1 MFITDGNE
9 TVKIELKE
17 WDGTRWGEDIS
28 ADALAFEEWQTV
40 HPGGHQAAVV
50 DDLQYTVDM
59 FADRRD
65 GLVDMDGQVCEPDGV
80 TRCLYVNDMPFD
92 MGEPVENIPLA
103 IEVNGSAA
111 FGQYD
116 LHING
121 VDMWTFDPDDS
132 AEDIARAVCGFGLDE
147 VDSQRV
153 AQAVNEGMGGHVD
166 HYELANAVRLN
177 RC

>member
-1 MFITDGNE
+1 MYITDGNE
-9 TVKIELKE
+9 SVKIELKE

-28 ADALAFEEWQTV
+28 ADALAFEEWQAV
-40 HPGGHQAAVV
+40 QPGGHQAAVV

-65 GLVDMDGQVCEPDGV
+65 GVVDMDGQTCEPDGV
-80 TRCLYVNDMPFD
+80 ERCLYVNDMPFL
-92 MGEPVENIPLA
+92 MNEAVENIPPA

-121 VDMWTFDPDDS
+121 VDMWTFDPEDG
-132 AEDIARAVCGFGLDE
+132 AEDIARAVCGFGLDKA
-147 VDSQRV
+147 DAQRV
-153 AQAVNEGMGGHVD
+153 AQAVNEAMGGNID
-166 HYELANAVRLN
+166 PAELAEAVHLN